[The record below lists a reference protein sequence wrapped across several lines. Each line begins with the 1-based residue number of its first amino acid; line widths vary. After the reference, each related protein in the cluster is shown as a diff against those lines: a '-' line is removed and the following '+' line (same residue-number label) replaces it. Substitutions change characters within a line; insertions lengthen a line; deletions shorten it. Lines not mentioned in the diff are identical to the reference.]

1 MAKQNKDK
9 DTIDWIDNIYGEEL
23 SNEEV
28 QDKLNKEAAERIEKE
43 SNKVFDNIEFSN
55 EESEVVVDI
64 LEKKQEKFQDNELKE
79 EKEIKPE
86 EKAVIDSVNKY
97 KTTFSDENH
106 FISEEALEDRF
117 VFFLNKEIFS
127 VDKEMVNID
136 LYLEEN
142 EKASK
147 FKILKECFPEYKI
160 FTQQL
165 KDDFTI
171 PSSEN
176 EKLYDRYLTSLKN
189 KEEIDPDKLLD
200 SIQNNDFD
208 VNDGQDE
215 KITKKSRKK
224 RKKP

>member
-9 DTIDWIDNIYGEEL
+9 DTIDWIDNVYGEEL

-55 EESEVVVDI
+55 EESEIVVDI
-64 LEKKQEKFQDNELKE
+64 LEKKQEEAQDSELKE
-79 EKEIKPE
+79 KKIKPE
-86 EKAVIDSVNKY
+86 VKAVIDSVNKH

-127 VDKEMVNID
+127 VDKEMIDID
-136 LYLEEN
+136 LYLKEN

-147 FKILKECFPEYKI
+147 FKILKECFPEHKI

-171 PSSEN
+171 PTSEN
-176 EKLYDRYLTSLKN
+176 EKLYDRYLSSLKN